1 MALRAD
7 AMSGPSRLRRLR
19 GFVLAELLVALVIA
33 AIIGAALT
41 QLVISQSRFAALQ
54 GSIIQARG
62 GARAALNVMATDF
75 RMVSD
80 SGLVAAAHDSVTV
93 RVPYAFG
100 VACGQVSGNVTVS
113 LLPADSASYFSAS
126 ATASGYAWRDTTGK
140 MVFVQP
146 AAVSSSSTGNCT
158 NTAITN
164 PAITTLTAPGWT
176 ATAVAVPNDTRRT
189 PPGPPQGS
197 EVYLYQLVR
206 YAFAPSGQLPGR
218 IGLWRTLLSTG
229 ERDELVTPFDTSASF
244 QFLVG
249 SRLTPLTAPPAVL
262 DSIHGLRLVLVAAS
276 ETAPE
281 GRTQPETFTITTNV
295 VFQNHP

>member
-1 MALRAD
+1 
-7 AMSGPSRLRRLR
+7 
-19 GFVLAELLVALVIA
+19 V
-33 AIIGAALT
+33 ALT
-41 QLVISQSRFAALQ
+41 QLAVSQSRFAALQ
-54 GSIIQARG
+54 GGIIQARG

-93 RVPYAFG
+93 RVPYAYG
-100 VACGQVSGNVTVS
+100 VACGQLVGKVTVS
-113 LLPADSASYFSAS
+113 LLPADSASYAA

-140 MVFVQP
+140 YVFVEPSPGPLSVTGSLP
-146 AAVSSSSTGNCT
+146 AVCILPIVTYPV
-158 NTAITN
+158 IM
-164 PAITTLTAPGWT
+164 TLSAPGWS

-197 EVYLYQLVR
+197 VVYLYQNVR

-218 IGLWRTLLSTG
+218 IGLWRTVLSTG
-229 ERDELVTPFDTSASF
+229 KRDELVAPFDTGACF

-249 SRLTPLTAPPAVL
+249 SRLTPRTTPPAVL
-262 DSIHGLRLVLVAAS
+262 DSVAGLRLVLVAAS

-281 GRTQPETFTITTNV
+281 GQPKPETFTITSNV